1 MTYGTANSVSTVLG
15 VYSALDGESEEAADN
30 DNAVSTDIADR
41 AVSTDI
47 AAAADR
53 ADSAAN
59 ADTAEAASAADNT
72 TRKQGEEHDEKSVSG
87 WN

>member
-53 ADSAAN
+53 ADSADN
-59 ADTAEAASAADNT
+59 AEAASAADNT

>member
-15 VYSALDGESEEAADN
+15 VYSALDGESEEAADD
-30 DNAVSTDIADR
+30 DNAVSTDIAAD
-41 AVSTDI
+41 
-47 AAAADR
+47 ADR

-59 ADTAEAASAADNT
+59 AEAASAADNT

>member
-1 MTYGTANSVSTVLG
+1 MG

-53 ADSAAN
+53 ADSADN
-59 ADTAEAASAADNT
+59 AEAASAADNT